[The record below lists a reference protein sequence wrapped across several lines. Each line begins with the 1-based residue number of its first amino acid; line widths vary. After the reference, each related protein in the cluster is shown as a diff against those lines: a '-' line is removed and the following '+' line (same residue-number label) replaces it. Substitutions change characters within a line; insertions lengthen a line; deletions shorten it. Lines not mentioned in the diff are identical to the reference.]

1 MIYCIKIDQLA
12 AALATGD
19 SLSNS
24 DGTKSNSYL
33 TSFPLNIPMH
43 DIKADILTAEEVRLL
58 CFLENE
64 IRDGVSELD
73 KTALKSYR
81 SLKKNIRSLEN
92 CVVSAKE
99 NCYPINDC
107 NLRETLDAV
116 LLENDIGD
124 ACSVEMQTKHAGYL
138 TSNTGRTASTILG
151 DLSKEDHEA
160 GTSMVNLLVEQINL
174 LTNEELIPD
183 SKEVDPPDGDTEI
196 YKELLDY
203 YTTFFVHYLE
213 AATIRRVYNLPRDGG
228 DQCKHSESN
237 VPSVEKDPSRAAK
250 IGILFS
256 GGIDSMVL
264 AAVADRY
271 DFNCDSC
278 FTNAVVFNQGSIR
291 SFTNAMVD
299 SDFYSPL

>member
-12 AALATGD
+12 AALASGD
-19 SLSNS
+19 SISNT

-58 CFLENE
+58 CFLENA

-107 NLRETLDAV
+107 ILQQTVDSL

-124 ACSVEMQTKHAGYL
+124 AYSVEMQTKHAGHL
-138 TSNTGRTASTILG
+138 TSNAGSTASTVLG
-151 DLSKEDHEA
+151 DRSKEDHEA
-160 GTSMVNLLVEQINL
+160 GTSMVNLLVEQMNL
-174 LTNEELIPD
+174 LTNEELIPY

-203 YTTFFVHYLE
+203 YTTYFVHYLE
-213 AATIRRVYNLPRDGG
+213 AATIRRVYNLLRDGC
-228 DQCKHSESN
+228 DQCKDSESN
-237 VPSVEKDPSRAAK
+237 ATSVEKDPSRAAK
-250 IGILFS
+250 VGILFS

-264 AAVADRY
+264 AAVADRC
-271 DFNCDSC
+271 DFNCSMC
-278 FTNAVVFNQGSIR
+278 SNSK
-291 SFTNAMVD
+291 
-299 SDFYSPL
+299 